1 MRGYYSGIDLDAYFA
16 RIAYTGPRQPHL
28 AVLQELHAAHH
39 VAIPYENIEVLLRQP
54 VGLDLVTLHTKMIL
68 SQRGGYCFEQN
79 VYFQHVLVAMGFRVR
94 AVAARVF
101 WRALN
106 GEVPPRNHMVLL
118 VTLDDGDYLADVGF
132 GLLKMWAPLRVEP
145 FVEQHT
151 PIGVYRLLQVGP
163 EYLVQLERKGR
174 WAGRY
179 QVSMHEQGPA
189 DWDVAH
195 YYMSTHPSS
204 PFTTN
209 LMAARS
215 KGDARYC
222 LLNNKLQIH
231 HGDGT
236 AQHRVLK
243 SAEELEEVLRNDF
256 DIGLSANCAT
266 EVAHVALKK

>member
-1 MRGYYSGIDLDAYFA
+1 MQGYYSDIDLDAYFA
-16 RIAYTGPRQPHL
+16 RIAYAGPTLPSL
-28 AVLQELHAAHH
+28 AALQELHAAHH
-39 VAIPYENIEVLLRQP
+39 AAIPYENIDLLLRQP
-54 VGLDLVTLHTKMIL
+54 IRLDLVTLHTKMVL
-68 SQRGGYCFEQN
+68 GGRGGYCFEQN
-79 VYFQHVLVAMGFRVR
+79 IYFQRVLVAMGFPVR

-118 VTLDDGDYLADVGF
+118 VTLYDGDYLADVGF

-151 PIGVYRLLQVGP
+151 PIGVYRLTPVGQ
-163 EYLVQLERKGR
+163 EFLVQLKRKGR

-179 QVSMHEQGPA
+179 QLSMHEQAPA

-236 AQHRVLK
+236 TQHRVLK
-243 SAEELEEVLRNDF
+243 SAEELKEVLRNDF
-256 DIGLSANCAT
+256 DIALPENCAA
-266 EVAHVALKK
+266 EVARVALKK

>member
-1 MRGYYSGIDLDAYFA
+1 MRGCCSDIDLDAYFA
-16 RIAYTGPRQPHL
+16 RIAYAGPTQPSL
-28 AVLQELHAAHH
+28 AVLQALHGAHH
-39 VAIPYENIEVLLRQP
+39 GAIPYENIDLLLRQP
-54 VGLDLVTLHTKMIL
+54 VGLDVVTLHTKMIL

-79 VYFQHVLVAMGFRVR
+79 IYFQHVLVAMGFRVR

-106 GEVPPRNHMVLL
+106 GEVPPRNHIVLL

-132 GLLKMWAPLRVEP
+132 GLLKMWSPLRVEP
-145 FVEQHT
+145 FIEQHT
-151 PIGVYRLLQVGP
+151 PIGVYRLMPTGQ
-163 EYLVQLERKGR
+163 EFLVQLKRNGR

-179 QVSMHEQGPA
+179 QVSMHEQAPA

>member
-1 MRGYYSGIDLDAYFA
+1 MVRPFMNLKPYLDRIGYV
-16 RIAYTGPRQPHL
+16 GPLAPTI
-28 AVLQELHAAHH
+28 AVLREIVLAHACS
-39 VAIPYENIEVLLRQP
+39 IPFENLDVLLDR
-54 VGLDLVTLHTKMIL
+54 GISLDDDAVERKLVHDR
-68 SQRGGYCFEQN
+68 RGGYCFEQN
-79 VYFQHVLVAMGFRVR
+79 IYFQQVLVAMGFRVR

-132 GLLKMWAPLRVEP
+132 GLLKMWSPLRVEP
-145 FVEQHT
+145 FIEQHT
-151 PIGVYRLLQVGP
+151 PIGVYRLMPAGQEV
-163 EYLVQLERKGR
+163 LVQLKRNGR

-179 QVSMHEQGPA
+179 QVSMHEQAPA

-231 HGDGT
+231 HDDGT
-236 AQHRVLK
+236 ARHRVLK

-256 DIGLSANCAT
+256 DIGLSENCAT